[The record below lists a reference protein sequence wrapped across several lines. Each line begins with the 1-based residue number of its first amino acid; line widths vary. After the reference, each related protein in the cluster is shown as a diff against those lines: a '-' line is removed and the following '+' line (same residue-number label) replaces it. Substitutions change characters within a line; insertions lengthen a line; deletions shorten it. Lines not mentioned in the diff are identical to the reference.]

1 MHCTSR
7 YNARRCVA
15 LPACFRVCCPLRPCS
30 GRARAGPDGVS
41 SQACPPN
48 FCVTLF
54 EFLRHLN
61 HSFSAA
67 KRAKLGAKPVK
78 AICCIG
84 AGYVGGPT
92 MAMIALKCP
101 HIKVT
106 VVDISKPRIAEWN
119 SDELPIYEPGLDDI
133 VKKCRGKNLFFSTV
147 SGMRGLVVAW

>member
-1 MHCTSR
+1 MPAGASPCLLFR
-7 YNARRCVA
+7 ACRV
-15 LPACFRVCCPLRPCS
+15 LPALLWKGASPPTGSHRNSLPRP
-30 GRARAGPDGVS
+30 A
-41 SQACPPN
+41 
-48 FCVTLF
+48 FLF
-54 EFLRHLN
+54 EFLRLLEPL
-61 HSFSAA
+61 FSAA